1 VELAT
6 RHSYSYIYS
15 FCHFSSRSDVVAAN
29 YTEEQVQYMVDQYTA
44 KPNRDTVDLLA
55 DELNKSIKSIIGK
68 LSREGVYQKAIYRTK
83 TGEVPMTKGEIIVK
97 VVYLLDADY
106 ERLAGLEKS
115 PKQDLKYLYELV
127 MGVNI

>member
-1 VELAT
+1 M
-6 RHSYSYIYS
+6 
-15 FCHFSSRSDVVAAN
+15 AAN

-44 KPNRDTVDLLA
+44 EPNRNTVDKLA
-55 DELNKSIKSIIGK
+55 EKLNKSIKSIIGK

-97 VVYLLDADY
+97 VAYLLDADY

-115 PKQDLKYLYELV
+115 PKQDHKYLYELV